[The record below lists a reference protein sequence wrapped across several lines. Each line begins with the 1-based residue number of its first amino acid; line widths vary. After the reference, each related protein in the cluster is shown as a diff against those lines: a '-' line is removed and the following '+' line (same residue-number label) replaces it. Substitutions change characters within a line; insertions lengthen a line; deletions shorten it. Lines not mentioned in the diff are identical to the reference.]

1 MKKNNIVLLVA
12 ILAIVTLIGIKL
24 LNTENKS
31 DKKSKQGAPVA
42 IDVVIIKEKPFSQ
55 IVQTKGSL
63 LANEQVEIRNEVSG
77 KIESINFTEGQFC
90 KIGQLLI
97 KINDD
102 ELRSQLKKAEQSFKL
117 SKDLLERQKA
127 MYDKGGTSKSD
138 LDKLQNENDNL
149 NEEVKRLKD
158 AIEKTSVF
166 SPFEGRVGLRNHSVG
181 AYLVANTLI
190 TNVVNTDPIKI
201 EFSVPEKYA
210 NRINENS
217 EITFK
222 VAGDTLVYKANVFA
236 TDALI
241 DNATRSLKVKAKTNN
256 SKNKLL
262 VGSYASIFY
271 EIKNESASISIPT
284 QAIVPILKGQKVFV
298 VNNGKA
304 TEKIVNTGFRSDA
317 EIEITNG
324 LSVGDTVIVNGVVQ
338 IKNGAP
344 VKINKYL

>member
-1 MKKNNIVLLVA
+1 MKKNNIVFLIAV
-12 ILAIVTLIGIKL
+12 LAIVVLIVIKF
-24 LNTENKS
+24 LNSEDKN
-31 DKKSKQGAPVA
+31 DKKSKQGGPVA

-90 KIGQLLI
+90 KKGQLLI

-102 ELRSQLKKAEQSFKL
+102 DLRSQLKKTEQSFKL

-127 MYDKGGTSKSD
+127 MYDKGGISKSD

-166 SPFEGRVGLRNHSVG
+166 APLEGRIGLRNYSIG

-190 TNVVNTDPIKI
+190 TNVVNADPIKI

-210 NRINENS
+210 NKIKEDS
-217 EITFK
+217 EISFK
-222 VAGDTLVYKANVFA
+222 VAGDTLLYKANVFA

-284 QAIVPILKGQKVFV
+284 QAIVPILKGQKVYV

-324 LSVGDTVIVNGVVQ
+324 LSLGDTVIVNGVVQ
-338 IKNGAP
+338 IKNGAS